1 MKKRKIDIRAIRKMV
16 KNGISEDLYSNPYEG
31 VRGRSRT
38 KTHTVLTRLE
48 HQEVRALDSLLEQI
62 DVKRSV
68 FLRYAL
74 LKLMDEVEQV
84 LDVETKKYIDERLK
98 NNKK

>member
-31 VRGRSRT
+31 ARGKSRT
-38 KTHTVLTRLE
+38 KTHAVLTRLE
-48 HQEVRALDSLLEQI
+48 RQEVRALDGLLEEI

-74 LKLMDEVEQV
+74 LKLMDEVEHV
-84 LDVETKKYIDERLK
+84 LEVGTKKYLDERD
-98 NNKK
+98 KKEK